1 MLYAAFGL
9 VLGLLAPLQGDPVKD
24 IKSKDYETRLAA
36 IVELQLGHDK
46 AEKLLVGALKDKDWE
61 VMEHAAAALGKVGGK
76 SSVSALIKLALAGP
90 TLRIRRVAAESLAKA
105 HGEAGFEALAKKIGG
120 KTAFPAAVA
129 ATAFWPQL
137 DGQAEL
143 KQLQKL
149 WKSKEK
155 GARAAAAPAL
165 ILLSG
170 AQRPEMLAMILD
182 GPDDLPRVEASA
194 LALDAVAKS
203 GDLSCLEGVLS
214 VLDNRN
220 SDVLKR
226 RARSAAL
233 ALLIA
238 DENGEELFDSLLE
251 RLQQADALRAAPHY
265 IRLFTAAVEQDV
277 FEVGKTRTQFLQ
289 LLAQSS
295 ESRHRNLR
303 AALVDAL
310 AKLRVRS
317 KSAASTG
324 GALDFLGGSGGGGS
338 GGSGGKSGS
347 GSATGKDASGDGE
360 TEKRIPPHPESVK
373 ALVESMRTDPE
384 GRVRSAAIRSLVD
397 MMPANHPTR
406 VEALIGV
413 LQKDE
418 NGRVR
423 EDAAVALGA
432 KGTPSA
438 AALTA
443 ALKDQDPWVAVVA
456 AVSLGMTQDPKAVQ
470 PMVDL
475 LQHEDWRLRGAALS
489 GLARCYLKEAVPP
502 LISGLEDTDATVR
515 RAAHQHLTALAN
527 QQIEPTVE
535 AWTKW
540 WDQVKRSYQ
549 LFDPAEAERRNKLYG
564 YASLNEH
571 GTATLFKN
579 QDVLVY
585 QSRGDHIEHVLDSL
599 AIQHDKTAYGK
610 LIEAELHPRA
620 VFVVNCTGEIDAK
633 DVDRIGWFVRTG
645 GYLLGSCWALSE
657 TINRVYPGVVD
668 RHPAPGEVMD
678 TVMASP
684 CNEHSPYLREVFPDG
699 VQPIYS
705 LVGAHLIRV
714 NDPERCEV
722 LVDSAQCA
730 ERWGEGNLA
739 VWFPAGH
746 GIILD
751 SVNHF
756 EEQGLGNAPWLKK
769 PEQRQAFAIDH
780 MGMNYEEWRDS
791 RSEKYWSKGGQAARE
806 VLDLSV
812 FRLISNF
819 VRKKRISNE

>member
-1 MLYAAFGL
+1 MLHAALGL
-9 VLGLLAPLQGDPVKD
+9 ALGLLAPLQGDPAKD

-36 IVELQLGHDK
+36 IVELSLGHEK

-61 VMEHAAAALGKVGGK
+61 VVEKAAAALGKVGGK
-76 SSVSALIKLALAGP
+76 TSAAALLKVVLGGP
-90 TLRIRRVAAESLAKA
+90 TQRIRRVAAEALAEA
-105 HGEAGFEALAKKIGG
+105 HAEAGFELLAKKMSG
-120 KTAFPAAVA
+120 KTAKEAAVA
-129 ATAFWPQL
+129 ASAFWPLL
-137 DGQAEL
+137 DGKVEL
-143 KQLQKL
+143 KALEKL

-155 GARAAAAPAL
+155 GMRAAAAPGL

-170 AQRPEMLAMILD
+170 ARRPEMLTMILS
-182 GPDDLPRVEASA
+182 GPSELPRVEASA
-194 LALDAVAKS
+194 LALEAVAMS
-203 GDLSCLEGVLS
+203 GDMSCLEGVLS
-214 VLDNRN
+214 VFDGRE

-226 RARSAAL
+226 RARAAAL
-233 ALLIA
+233 ALLMA
-238 DENGEELFDSLLE
+238 DENGDELFDSLWE
-251 RLQQADALRAAPHY
+251 RGLQADPLGAAPHY
-265 IRLFTAAVEQDV
+265 VRLFTEAVVQGV
-277 FEVGKTRTQFLQ
+277 FDLGETRKQFLQ
-289 LLAQSS
+289 CLTQSD
-295 ESRHRNLR
+295 ERKHRDLR
-303 AALVDAL
+303 AAIVDAL
-310 AKLRVRS
+310 AKLRIQS
-317 KSAASTG
+317 KSTESTG
-324 GALDFLGGSGGGGS
+324 GALDFLGGSGGEKAATAD
-338 GGSGGKSGS
+338 KS
-347 GSATGKDASGDGE
+347 AGDDQSK
-360 TEKRIPPHPESVK
+360 EKRIPPHPESVQ
-373 ALVESMRTDPE
+373 ALVETMRTDPE
-384 GRVRSAAIRSLVD
+384 DRVRSAAIRSLVE
-397 MMPANHPTR
+397 MMPASHPTR

-413 LQKDE
+413 LKKDAS
-418 NGRVR
+418 GPVR
-423 EDAAVALGA
+423 EDAAVALGT
-432 KGTPSA
+432 KGAPSA
-438 AALTA
+438 VAALA
-443 ALKDQDPWVAVVA
+443 EALQDQNPWVAVVA
-456 AVSLGMTQDPKAVQ
+456 AVSLGMTQDAKAVQ
-470 PMVDL
+470 PLTDL

-489 GLARCYLKEAVPP
+489 GLARSYLKEAVPP
-502 LISGLEDTDATVR
+502 LISGLNDVDATVR

-535 AWTKW
+535 AWTAW

-579 QDVLVY
+579 QDVIVY
-585 QSRGDHIEHVLDSL
+585 QSRGDHMEHVLDAL
-599 AIQHDKTAYGK
+599 TIQHGKTAYGK
-610 LIEAELHPRA
+610 LHEAELHPRA

-684 CNEHSPYLREVFPDG
+684 CNQHSPFLREVFPDG

-714 NDPERCEV
+714 LDPERCEV

-746 GIILD
+746 GIIMD

-780 MGMNYEEWRDS
+780 MGLSYEQWRDS
-791 RSEKYWSKGGQAARE
+791 RKEKYWSKGGQAARE

-819 VRKKRISNE
+819 VRKKRISDE